1 MTRWRKDLDNFRI
14 TQILDLSTTASASTP
29 SSASRSLSESDKT
42 DKNMRILSTSPSIR
56 VTPPTPH
63 FGRFPD
69 DSFGSAG
76 SLPRPES
83 RSHVDAWKQLNDDLN
98 MIFPKRCF
106 AHERRTSLMLRRPMD
121 DDDHD
126 HDVYHTVHGGK
137 NNPLTGSRAVG
148 PFSKFVRHRMSTS
161 PSDGILENSSTSSS
175 MTSLTSISN
184 LTPSIDP
191 RLFFC
196 FAPVAV
202 RSVLSRESCLGDWD
216 EQIK

>member
-1 MTRWRKDLDNFRI
+1 MPRWRKDLDNFRI
-14 TQILDLSTTASASTP
+14 TQILDLSTTASAT
-29 SSASRSLSESDKT
+29 AAANRSLSKSDKT
-42 DKNMRILSTSPSIR
+42 AANVLSPSPSIR

-83 RSHVDAWKQLNDDLN
+83 RSHVDAWKQLNDELN
-98 MIFPKRCF
+98 MIFPKRCC
-106 AHERRTSLMLRRPMD
+106 AHDRRTSLMMQRSME

-126 HDVYHTVHGGK
+126 HNVYHTVHGGK

-148 PFSKFVRHRMSTS
+148 PYSKFIRHRMSTS
-161 PSDGILENSSTSSS
+161 PSDGILENSSTSTSS
-175 MTSLTSISN
+175 SLTS

-191 RLFFC
+191 GLFFC
-196 FAPVAV
+196 FAPAAV

-216 EQIK
+216 DQFK